1 MEFKNVKNGN
11 LGILVGHSNYF
22 NVPSPNFSNF
32 RGGGGGGVKFYRLK
46 FAILLSVLAIDF
58 FFTVEMA

>member
-1 MEFKNVKNGN
+1 M
-11 LGILVGHSNYF
+11 GHSNYF

-32 RGGGGGGVKFYRLK
+32 GGGGGGVKFYRLK